1 MSRLVVVGG
10 GISGLAAAWAASE
23 AGFEVTVLEAAP
35 RIGGKLRVEEI
46 GGIPV
51 DVGAEALLAAR
62 PEGVALLEQAGL
74 GAERI
79 EPLTTAAR
87 IRAGGAG
94 HPLPARTFMGIP
106 SDLHALHESGALS
119 AQGLAAAAAE
129 PDLPPLPP
137 LTDDIAVGALVRAR
151 FGNEVVDRLVEP
163 LLGGV
168 YAGRADALSLRAT
181 ARPLAEQLAREG
193 GSLLAAVGA
202 VAGRGTRAPDAGP
215 VFISVRGGLG
225 RLPSALAATGGFEI
239 RTSTT
244 VRAITRTPTGFALEC
259 GAVPVAE
266 RLEADAVVVAVP
278 PAKAARLLRE
288 IAPRASTELAGIDS
302 ASVAIVSFAYEG
314 VDAPE
319 GSGLLVS
326 AGERLAVKGV
336 TFSSSKWP
344 LDADGRVLLRASVG
358 RAGEPQALQLDDA
371 ELIALVRRE
380 LQALT
385 GIAAPPID
393 ARVTRWGGGLPQYAV
408 GHAERV
414 ARIRGAVAEVPGLGI
429 CGAAFDG
436 IGVPACIAAAW
447 QAVGVVANQADA
459 ALSERGQ

>member
-10 GISGLAAAWAASE
+10 GISGLAAAWAAAE
-23 AGFEVTVLEAAP
+23 AGFDVVVLEAAS
-35 RIGGKLRVEEI
+35 RIGGKLRVEEVA
-46 GGIPV
+46 GIPV

-62 PEGVALLEQAGL
+62 PEGVALLEEAGL
-74 GAERI
+74 AAERI
-79 EPLTTAAR
+79 APHTTVAKV
-87 IRAGGAG
+87 RAGGRN

-106 SDLHALHESGALS
+106 SDLQALHESGALT
-119 AQGLAAAAAE
+119 AEGLAAAAAE

-137 LTDDIAVGALVRAR
+137 LTDDVAVGALVRAR
-151 FGNEVVDRLVEP
+151 FGDEVLDRLVEP

-168 YAGRADALSLRAT
+168 YAGRADELSLRAT

-193 GSLLAAVGA
+193 GSLLAAVRA
-202 VAGRGTRAPDAGP
+202 VAGKGTRAPDAGP
-215 VFISVRGGLG
+215 VFVSVRGGLG
-225 RLPSALAATGGFEI
+225 RLPCALAAAGRFEI

-244 VRAITRTPTGFALEC
+244 VRAIGRTPTGFALEC

-288 IAPRASTELAGIDS
+288 VAPGASTELAGIDS
-302 ASVAIVSFAYEG
+302 ASVAIVSFAYDG
-314 VDAPE
+314 VEAPT

-344 LDADGRVLLRASVG
+344 LDTNGRVLLRASVG

-371 ELIALVRRE
+371 ELVTLVRRE
-380 LQALT
+380 LRALT
-385 GIAAPPID
+385 GIVATPVD

-414 ARIRGAVAEVPGLGI
+414 ARIRGAVAQVPGLGI

-436 IGVPACIAAAW
+436 IGVPACIAAAR
-447 QAVGVVANQADA
+447 QAVGMVANQTDA
-459 ALSERGQ
+459 ASSERGQ